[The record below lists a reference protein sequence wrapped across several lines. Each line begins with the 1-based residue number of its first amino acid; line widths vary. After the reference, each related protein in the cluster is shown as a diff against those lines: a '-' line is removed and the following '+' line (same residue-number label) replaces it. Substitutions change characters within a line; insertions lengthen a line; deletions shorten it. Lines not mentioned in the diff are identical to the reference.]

1 MKLGK
6 LILASFLL
14 IGTSSFAQEDAEK
27 ECKRM
32 RFLAGEEL
40 TIKNYKGSAKYY
52 ILGEKI
58 CGGYDAANYAR
69 LIGSVRNAIIATEKE
84 EKTAYTDTVVTFY
97 NKIEEKGFYDKK
109 DDLLRASYILQS
121 SNPDRKKADELFRRG
136 IAAQG
141 AATNEGYVSY
151 FYYNT
156 YAIYSAAAETV
167 KADLKKRMI
176 SDYFEMSALIG
187 KANMSI
193 QTQETI
199 TEYFN
204 YVVKDCKDI
213 LPEITS
219 YIENLSTE
227 KESRLASL
235 MNFITLLENKA
246 CTDAPE
252 YGQLINSYV
261 DTDPTSLDAQLMKAK
276 YLMSKGSL
284 SEAITTLRTAK
295 EITTEDAKKQE
306 ITYTIALAQFKS
318 KSYTAAY
325 NTAMSVSGE
334 HKGNAL
340 SIAGKCVGNNANNCG
355 ASTFDR
361 KCNYIYAVQL
371 LEKAR
376 SLGGDTGNS
385 ISSYKSRFPTT
396 DDCFQNGNVTSITL
410 SCYNVTVNP
419 CK

>member
-14 IGTSSFAQEDAEK
+14 IGTSSFAQDDAEK

-40 TIKNYKGSAKYY
+40 NIKNYKGSAKYY

-69 LIGSVRNAIIATEKE
+69 LIGSVRNAIISTEKE
-84 EKTAYTDTVVTFY
+84 EKTAYTDTVVAFY
-97 NKIEEKGFYDKK
+97 NTIEEKGFYDTK

-121 SNPDRKKADELFRRG
+121 SNPDRIKADELFRRG
-136 IAAQG
+136 IANQG
-141 AATNEGYVSY
+141 SATNEGYVSY

-156 YAIYSAAAETV
+156 YAIYSAAADTE
-167 KADLKKRMI
+167 KPELKKRMI
-176 SDYFEMSALIG
+176 SDYFFMSALIG

-193 QTQETI
+193 KTQETI

-204 YVVKDCKDI
+204 YVVRDCKDI
-213 LPEITS
+213 LPEIGG
-219 YIENLSTE
+219 YIENLSDE

-235 MNFITLLENKA
+235 MNFITLLENKQ

-276 YLMSKGSL
+276 YLMSKGKL
-284 SEAITTLRTAK
+284 SEAISTLRTAK
-295 EITTEDAKKQE
+295 GIATDDAKKQE
-306 ITYTIALAQFKS
+306 ITYQISLAQFKS

-334 HKGNAL
+334 YKGNAL
-340 SIAGKCVGNNANNCG
+340 SIAGKSVGNNANNCG
-355 ASTFDR
+355 SSTFDR

-376 SLGGDTGNS
+376 SLGGDIGNS
-385 ISSYKSRFPTT
+385 ISSYKSRFPTS
-396 DDCFQNGNVTSITL
+396 DDCFQNGNTTSVTL

>member
-6 LILASFLL
+6 LILASFLI
-14 IGTSSFAQEDAEK
+14 IGASSFAQEDAEK

-40 TIKNYKGSAKYY
+40 TIKNYKAATKYY

-69 LIGSVRNAIIATEKE
+69 LIGSIRNTIMATEKE
-84 EKTAYTDTVVTFY
+84 EKTAYTDTVVDYY
-97 NKIEEKGFYDKK
+97 NKIEKLSFYDQK
-109 DDLLRASYILQS
+109 DDLIRASYILQS
-121 SNPDRKKADELFRRG
+121 SNPDRQKADELFRRG

-141 AATNEGYVSY
+141 TATNEGYVSY

-156 YAIYSAAAETV
+156 YAIYSAATEEAKPE
-167 KADLKKRMI
+167 LKKRMI
-176 SDYFEMSALIG
+176 SDYFMMSALIG

-193 QTQETI
+193 KTQETI
-199 TEYFN
+199 TVYFD

-213 LPEITS
+213 LPEIPG
-219 YIENLSTE
+219 YIENLGTE
-227 KESRLASL
+227 KETRLTAL
-235 MNFITLLENKA
+235 LNFITLLEKKK

-252 YGQLINSYV
+252 YGQLINAYV
-261 DTDPTSLDAQLMKAK
+261 DTDPASLDAQSMKAK
-276 YLMSKGSL
+276 YLMSKGKY
-284 SEAITTLRTAK
+284 SESIATLKTAK
-295 EITTEDAKKQE
+295 GIATDDAKKQD
-306 ITYTIALAQFKS
+306 ITYQIALAQFKS
-318 KSYTAAY
+318 KSFTAAY

-334 HKGNAL
+334 HRGNAL
-340 SIAGKCVGNNANNCG
+340 AIAGKSVGSNANNCG
-355 ASTFDR
+355 SSTFDR
-361 KCNYIYAVQL
+361 KCNYVYAVQL

-385 ISSYKSRFPTT
+385 ISSFRSRFPST
-396 DDCFQNGNVTSITL
+396 DDCFQNGNPSSVTL